1 MNTFCAVQTLP
12 GTFSW
17 CFDVMMFYFEFSEA
31 HLLPLILSRKGQ
43 TNVSLSSGEKVVDTA
58 ECPNSEHFRNAEK
71 IRLPL
76 KNLVEGTCPSQPVKY
91 VVTLFPTEIR
101 SIQFN
106 RYRCFVYLLI
116 ILLMQNSLRGIT

>member
-1 MNTFCAVQTLP
+1 MCRTGDHSQRPASPSRNPNSNLSVVP
-12 GTFSW
+12 
-17 CFDVMMFYFEFSEA
+17 EA

-43 TNVSLSSGEKVVDTA
+43 LNVTAASRSNVGDTD
-58 ECPNSEHFRNAEK
+58 ECPNSEYFRNADK

-116 ILLMQNSLRGIT
+116 ILLMQNSLLEFS